1 MATLSPFP
9 KLQFFDETGAPL
21 VGGKLYS
28 YLAGSTTPQDTYVD
42 YTGTTAN
49 TNPIILDVN
58 GQADVWLASGL
69 AYKLALADATDI
81 PLWTVDNITSA
92 GSMSVQNA
100 NAVDITGGTIS
111 GVTMDSVTINGGIN
125 GTATNVSGIVAIANG
140 GTNATSAAQAR
151 TNLGIGTLGTQAAS
165 AVAITGG
172 TAQLTSLGVGTAA
185 PGTTGEIRAT
195 NNITAYYSSDRNLK
209 ENIRPISGALDM
221 VDRLSGV
228 YFDWKDSY
236 IEEHGGED
244 GFFVRKHDVGLI
256 AQDVEAVLPE
266 IVATR
271 GDGTKAI
278 KYDRLVALLIEAI
291 KELKN
296 GR

>member
-1 MATLSPFP
+1 MATLSPTP

-21 VGGKLYS
+21 VGGKLYT
-28 YLAGSTTPQDTYVD
+28 YLAGTTTPQDTYVD

-58 GQADVWLASGL
+58 GQANVWLASGV
-69 AYKLALADATDI
+69 AYKFALHSAVDVL
-81 PLWTVDNITSA
+81 LWTVDNITSA
-92 GSMSVQNA
+92 GSMSIQNA
-100 NAVDITGGTIS
+100 NNVDITGGTID
-111 GVTMDSVTINGGIN
+111 GVTLTGVTINGGIN
-125 GTATNVSGIVAIANG
+125 GTSTNVTGIVAIANG
-140 GTNATSAAQAR
+140 GTNATTAAQAR
-151 TNLGIGTLGTQAAS
+151 TNLGLGTLATQAAN

-172 TAQLTSLGVGTAA
+172 TAQLTALGVGTAA
-185 PGTTGEIRAT
+185 SGTTGEIRAT

-209 ENIRPISGALDM
+209 ENIRPIIGALDM
-221 VDRLSGV
+221 VESLTGV
-228 YFDWKDSY
+228 YFDWTDDY
-236 IEEHGGED
+236 IAKHGGED
-244 GFFVRKHDVGLI
+244 GVFVRKHDVGLI

-271 GDGTKAI
+271 DDGTKAI

-296 GR
+296 AR